1 MDDQA
6 ICGAGND
13 SGLLYHHHHHQLI
26 GDPVADPFPQTIRGN
41 PANLATTSDDDEDGQ
56 TLTNPSKKSSPWQR
70 MKWTDEV
77 VRLLINVVAFVDAN
91 EVPPSASSAAGGGG
105 KKGKWKTVSKLMMER
120 SCFVSP
126 QQCEDKFN
134 DLNKRYKRLNEILGR
149 GTTCDVVE
157 DPSLLDS
164 MHHVPVKAKEDVRR
178 ILGSKHLF
186 YREMCAYHNG
196 QKIPNSQNLERHE
209 FSDDDDVGESE
220 EEEEEEEKEL
230 KEVEGGGGDNE
241 VVEGAGREWLR
252 KRELELMEE
261 GVGLRMDMFE
271 LEKRR
276 LKWRRFVGKKDREM
290 ERLRL
295 ENERSRLENE
305 RMLLRVRKR
314 ELELNRIK
322 CTDEGL

>member
-6 ICGAGND
+6 IYGAGND
-13 SGLLYHHHHHQLI
+13 SGLLYHHHHHHHDQLI

-41 PANLATTSDDDEDGQ
+41 PASMATTSDDDEDGQ
-56 TLTNPSKKSSPWQR
+56 TLTNTSKKSSPWQR

-77 VRLLINVVAFVDAN
+77 VRLLITVVAFVDAN
-91 EVPPSASSAAGGGG
+91 EVPPSASAAAGGGG

-164 MHHVPVKAKEDVRR
+164 MHHVPAKAKEDVRR

-196 QKIPNSQNLERHE
+196 QKIPNSHNLERLE

-220 EEEEEEEKEL
+220 EEEEGEEEL

-261 GVGLRMDMFE
+261 GVGLRWIC
-271 LEKRR
+271 LT
-276 LKWRRFVGKKDREM
+276 WRRGGC
-290 ERLRL
+290 
-295 ENERSRLENE
+295 SGG
-305 RMLLRVRKR
+305 
-314 ELELNRIK
+314 
-322 CTDEGL
+322 GL